1 MVDKKLENFANR
13 LGDSS
18 SLRSLFAHL
27 NYDFA
32 AEPVNKEN
40 WKDEERKVIEEARI
54 IAKKGDYKIYYLQTK
69 TDSLKHWKG
78 ISTKIIKENHG
89 LCLICSHNL
98 NPSGKIKEQKEIY
111 DGSEH

>member
-40 WKDEERKVIEEARI
+40 WKDEERKVIEEALI
-54 IAKKGDYKIYYLQTK
+54 IAKKGDYKIILFTNKNRLAK
-69 TDSLKHWKG
+69 TLEG
-78 ISTKIIKENHG
+78 
-89 LCLICSHNL
+89 NL
-98 NPSGKIKEQKEIY
+98 YKDHQGKSWSMFDMFAQSKWFQV
-111 DGSEH
+111 GFF